1 MTQNPDEKPFWL
13 QPPHVI
19 LFDLIRLHRLKPWDV
34 NVAFLLNSFL
44 AEMKKSGYIDF
55 TASGT
60 ALLSSAVIH
69 RMKSEFVLKLEEP
82 PKPQLERINEDV
94 PPPLPLPIR
103 YEFVSASA
111 EQLLRALEQVL
122 QSEKAVLAK
131 QKNPI
136 LLPTQLA
143 EGLDEFLID
152 IDQRLEDFYLHLRKL
167 SRRSSLISFVKLTRG
182 LPIVEVVRRFIMVL
196 FLACQ
201 NRLVLFQDQAFGDIT
216 MRLTGMVSQVG
227 AE

>member
-1 MTQNPDEKPFWL
+1 LTQDPNENPFWL

-60 ALLSSAVIH
+60 ALLSSAIIH

-136 LLPTQLA
+136 LLPTQLTD
-143 EGLDEFLID
+143 GLDEFLID
-152 IDQRLEDFYLHLRKL
+152 IDQRLEAFYLDLRKL

>member
-1 MTQNPDEKPFWL
+1 
-13 QPPHVI
+13 VI

-82 PKPQLERINEDV
+82 PKPQLERISEDV

>member
-1 MTQNPDEKPFWL
+1 MNQTVTEKPFWL

-34 NVAFLLNSFL
+34 NVALLLNSFL
-44 AEMKKSGYIDF
+44 AEMKKHGYIDF

-60 ALLSSAVIH
+60 ALLSSAIIH
-69 RMKSEFVLKLEEP
+69 RMKSEFVLKLEDP
-82 PKPQLERINEDV
+82 PKPKQERIDEDV

-111 EQLLRALEQVL
+111 EQLLKALEQVL

-131 QKNPI
+131 QKNAI
-136 LLPTQLA
+136 LLPPQLT
-143 EGLDEFLID
+143 EGLDEFLVD
-152 IDQRLEDFYLHLRKL
+152 IDQRLEAFYLHLRKL
-167 SRRSSLISFVKLTRG
+167 SNESSTISFVKLTRG

-201 NRLVLFQDQAFGDIT
+201 NRLLLYQDQAFGDIT
-216 MRLTGMVSQVG
+216 IRLLGASPQVG

>member
-1 MTQNPDEKPFWL
+1 MTEYVSEKPFWL
-13 QPPHVI
+13 QPPHVL

-34 NVAFLLNSFL
+34 NITFLLNSFL

-69 RMKSEFVLKLEEP
+69 RMKSELVLKLEEP
-82 PKPQLERINEDV
+82 PKPQLQRISEEV

-111 EQLLRALEQVL
+111 EQLLRALEEVL
-122 QSEKAVLAK
+122 ESERAVLAK

-136 LLPTQLA
+136 LLPAQLTV
-143 EGLDEFLID
+143 GLDEFLTD
-152 IDQRLEDFYLHLRKL
+152 IDRRLEVFYLHLKEL
-167 SRRSSLISFVKLTRG
+167 SSKSPSISFVRLTRG
-182 LPIVEVVRRFIMVL
+182 LPIVEIIRRFIMVL

-201 NRLVLFQDQAFGDIT
+201 KRLVLYQDHEFGDIAIT
-216 MRLTGMVSQVG
+216 LTRTVSQVG

>member
-1 MTQNPDEKPFWL
+1 
-13 QPPHVI
+13 VI

-60 ALLSSAVIH
+60 ALLSSAIIH

-82 PKPQLERINEDV
+82 PKPHLERISEDV

-131 QKNPI
+131 QRTPI
-136 LLPTQLA
+136 LLPTQLTD
-143 EGLDEFLID
+143 GLDEFLID
-152 IDQRLEDFYLHLRKL
+152 IDQRLEAFYLDLRKL

-182 LPIVEVVRRFIMVL
+182 LPIMEVVRRFIMVL
-196 FLACQ
+196 FLASQ
-201 NRLVLFQDQAFGDIT
+201 NRLVLFQDQTFGDIT

>member
-1 MTQNPDEKPFWL
+1 LTQDLNEKPFWL

-60 ALLSSAVIH
+60 ALLSSAIIH

-82 PKPQLERINEDV
+82 PKPQLQRINEDV

-111 EQLLRALEQVL
+111 DQLLRALEQVL
-122 QSEKAVLAK
+122 QSEKAVLTK
-131 QKNPI
+131 QKSPL
-136 LLPTQLA
+136 LLPTQLTD
-143 EGLDEFLID
+143 GLDEFLTD
-152 IDQRLEDFYLHLRKL
+152 IDQRLEAFYLHLRKL
-167 SRRSSLISFVKLTRG
+167 SRRSSSISFVKLTRG

>member
-1 MTQNPDEKPFWL
+1 LTQDPNEKPFWL

-60 ALLSSAVIH
+60 ALLSSAIIH

-82 PKPQLERINEDV
+82 PKPQLERISEDV

-136 LLPTQLA
+136 LLPTQLTD
-143 EGLDEFLID
+143 GLDEFLID
-152 IDQRLEDFYLHLRKL
+152 IDQRLEAFYLDLRKL
-167 SRRSSLISFVKLTRG
+167 SRRSSLISFLKLTRG

-201 NRLVLFQDQAFGDIT
+201 NKLVLFQDQAFGDIT

>member
-1 MTQNPDEKPFWL
+1 MTEPNGKPFWL

-34 NVAFLLNSFL
+34 NVTFLLNSFL

-60 ALLSSAVIH
+60 ALLSSAMIH
-69 RMKSEFVLKLEEP
+69 RMKSELVLKLEEP
-82 PKPQLERINEDV
+82 PKPKLQRIDEEV

-111 EQLLRALEQVL
+111 EQLLRALEEVL
-122 QSEKAVLAK
+122 ESERTVLAK
-131 QKNPI
+131 QKTPI
-136 LLPTQLA
+136 LLPTQLTD
-143 EGLDEFLID
+143 GLDEFLTD
-152 IDQRLEDFYLHLRKL
+152 IDQRLEVFYLHLNEL
-167 SRRSSLISFVKLTRG
+167 SRRNASISFVRLTRG

-201 NRLVLFQDQAFGDIT
+201 KRLVLFQDHEFSDIT
-216 MRLTGMVSQVG
+216 IRLAGMVSQVG

>member
-1 MTQNPDEKPFWL
+1 MTEQPTEKPFWL

-34 NVAFLLNSFL
+34 NVTFLLNSFL

-60 ALLSSAVIH
+60 ALLSSAMIH
-69 RMKSEFVLKLEEP
+69 RMKSELVLKLEEP
-82 PKPQLERINEDV
+82 PKPQLQRIDEEV

-111 EQLLRALEQVL
+111 EQLLRALEEVL
-122 QSEKAVLAK
+122 ESERAVLAK
-131 QKNPI
+131 QKSPI
-136 LLPTQLA
+136 LLPLQLTD
-143 EGLDEFLID
+143 GLDEFLTD
-152 IDQRLEDFYLHLRKL
+152 IDQRLEAFYLHLKGL
-167 SRRSSLISFVKLTRG
+167 SRKNPSISFLRLSRG

-201 NRLVLFQDQAFGDIT
+201 ERIVLFQGQEFGDIT
-216 MRLTGMVSQVG
+216 IRLTEMVSQVG

>member
-1 MTQNPDEKPFWL
+1 
-13 QPPHVI
+13 VI

-60 ALLSSAVIH
+60 ALLSSAIIH

-82 PKPQLERINEDV
+82 PKPQLQRISEDV

-111 EQLLRALEQVL
+111 DQLLRALEQVL

-131 QKNPI
+131 QKSPI
-136 LLPTQLA
+136 LLPTQLTD
-143 EGLDEFLID
+143 GLDEFLTD
-152 IDQRLEDFYLHLRKL
+152 IDQRLEAFYLHLRKL
-167 SRRSSLISFVKLTRG
+167 SRRSSSISFVKLTRG
-182 LPIVEVVRRFIMVL
+182 LPVVEVVRRFIMVL